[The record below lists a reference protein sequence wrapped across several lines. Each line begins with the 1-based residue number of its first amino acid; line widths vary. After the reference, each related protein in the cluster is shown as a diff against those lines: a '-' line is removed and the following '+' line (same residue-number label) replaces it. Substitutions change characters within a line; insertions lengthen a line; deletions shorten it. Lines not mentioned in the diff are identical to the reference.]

1 MDHSKEYKSLKI
13 KITKHVVSLVI
24 LIWINLLFSFKYL
37 DRYLDYPLLISIF
50 LGVIYFLLM
59 VLNFRLSVSAVKVLV
74 FFGLITLT
82 AFSIVVFG
90 KIQVETLRVDRWS
103 VIASFW
109 ENYFRGDFVYYAKS
123 FDGNPPGAMP
133 FYFIL
138 SLPFHMAGETG
149 WMAVAGLFVFGTTVY
164 RINPDL
170 KELLRVMLFL
180 GISVFTIWEIAARSN
195 IFLNASLVLVVIV
208 WLNSV
213 DKQKITTRLLIN
225 AFACGLVLSTRFILV
240 IPIITYFIWLLNSG
254 QIKWKTLLVYGI
266 VAFSGFTLTFLP
278 FLLNHYGDFIMVNP
292 FLLQTSLFI
301 PFGYTLGFLLMAMV
315 FGFLCKTGEDTYW
328 FSGLSLFLAILVYFV
343 YHSVQSG
350 VKAAYIGS
358 VADVSYFI
366 FCVPFLLFYFFLQKA
381 KNQCTVSPA

>member
-1 MDHSKEYKSLKI
+1 MGQKKYFSSNIFSKQVAAILILMIINILFSSKYLARYISFPYVA
-13 KITKHVVSLVI
+13 TVI
-24 LIWINLLFSFKYL
+24 LLVAYYVLWKVDRQFSRKTLMILFSLGIALFL
-37 DRYLDYPLLISIF
+37 AAALILLEKF
-50 LGVIYFLLM
+50 P
-59 VLNFRLSVSAVKVLV
+59 
-74 FFGLITLT
+74 
-82 AFSIVVFG
+82 
-90 KIQVETLRVDRWS
+90 VETLRVDRWS

-109 ENYFRGDFVYYAKS
+109 ENYFRGDYVYYAKS

-149 WMAVAGLFVFGTTVY
+149 WMAVAGLFVFGATVY

-170 KELLRVMLFL
+170 RELLRVMLFL
-180 GISVFTIWEIAARSN
+180 GISVFTVWEIAARSN
-195 IFLNASLVLVVIV
+195 IFLNASLILVVMV

-213 DKQKITTRLLIN
+213 DKQKITARLLTN
-225 AFACGLVLSTRFILV
+225 ALACGLVLSTRFILV
-240 IPIITYFIWLLNSG
+240 IPFITYFIWLLNSG

-278 FLLNHYGDFIMVNP
+278 FLLNHSGDFIMVNP

-315 FGFLCKTGEDTYW
+315 FGFLCKTGEDVYW
-328 FSGLSLFLAILVYFV
+328 YSGLSLFLAIFVYFF

-358 VADVSYFI
+358 VADISYFI
-366 FCVPFLLFYFFLQKA
+366 FCVPFLLFYFFLQKT
-381 KNQCTVSPA
+381 KNQCTVLPS